1 MSTKIL
7 VVDDDVQ
14 LTHVMDRILRDEG
27 FTPLLANTAEEGL
40 RLASAEDPDLALLDV
55 MVPHIGGWELCR
67 QIREWSN
74 MPIIFLT
81 ALDETHNVV
90 RGLELGADD
99 YLTKP
104 FVRVE
109 LLARIR
115 AQLRRVRRMPS
126 TAQRLSFGS
135 GELVVDLA
143 SHQVFVSGEEV
154 ELTPREF
161 DLLAALARNAG
172 RVLATAELAVQAW
185 GEAYRDAGDNVKPYI
200 HYLRKKLESDA
211 SNPRWIHTA
220 RGVGYRFVDD
230 R

>member
-1 MSTKIL
+1 MSATIL

-14 LTHVMDRILRDEG
+14 LTYVMDVVLREEG
-27 FTPLLANTAEEGL
+27 FTPLVANTAEEGL
-40 RLASAEDPDLALLDV
+40 RLAGAEEPDLALLDV

-104 FVRVE
+104 FVREE

-126 TAQRLSFGS
+126 TAQRLSFGD
-135 GELVVDLA
+135 GMLVVDLA
-143 SHQVFVSGEEV
+143 SRQVFVSGDEV